1 MRIAPVM
8 RIALSIEGVERQPKE
23 RAGPLNDPNK
33 KHGRHRSQTSIFGA
47 EPPSKTKYCMP

>member
-1 MRIAPVM
+1 M

-47 EPPSKTKYCMP
+47 EPPSKTKYCVP